1 MSKIYWIVE
10 VDEKGDITPF
20 HPDCNFESRD
30 EAERELED
38 IRCNCVYDSETVFI
52 TEARYKVAWKV
63 EVEDG
68 WERRDRNRPRRGT
81 LERRS

>member
-30 EAERELED
+30 EAERELEV
-38 IRCNCVYDSETVFI
+38 IRFNCDDAESVFI
-52 TEARYKVAWKV
+52 TEARYKIA
-63 EVEDG
+63 
-68 WERRDRNRPRRGT
+68 
-81 LERRS
+81 RRS